1 MSETEEY
8 EAYNGSR
15 TENLIQRRTPGLST
29 ELIVQKLF
37 AVGDLITG
45 SKLYPYQ
52 MPFVTRLF
60 EAVLEREAEEIS
72 ALWARQSGKSQALGY
87 AAATLLV
94 MMPLLSREF
103 PNDDRFNFYDV
114 KSGTY
119 RSYSDG
125 FWIGIFAPKK
135 EQATIIFNRVRNFL
149 RRERTMALMKELE
162 VTYDV
167 NNGDTFRLSSGSF
180 AKCSTASD
188 QANIEGATLHLAIL
202 EESQDISDEKA
213 NKSIGPMLAAT
224 GGTLVKIGTANAK
237 KSHFYNAI
245 RRNERRHNQG
255 ASCNHFTVVWDE
267 AGKYNTFYHKFVL
280 KEMVRMGETSDEF
293 QMNFACR
300 FMLERG
306 LAIPEKLFW
315 NRTVVEGNFADV
327 LPAPR
332 YGMHYVAGVD
342 FGKVHD
348 STVVTILEVN
358 WDNPRQTVEGYD
370 QEQGAFTVEIYGKH
384 VVDWLELQGDDY
396 EAQYVQI
403 KTFLRKWPIARMA
416 LDYTGVGVSLGDR
429 FKAMFDNVDVE
440 FVSYSDDSKDTLSRQ
455 FMADVHNGMITWP
468 GGTNCEERRE
478 FKNFKM
484 QMLDLEKDYK
494 NGLLNLHH
502 PDMRGCHDDYCQS
515 LMLAVHSALS
525 KPFGGEV
532 EESAG
537 IYGSRR

>member
-1 MSETEEY
+1 MSETEY
-8 EAYNGSR
+8 EAYSGSR

-29 ELIVQKLF
+29 ETIVDKF
-37 AVGDLITG
+37 MMVGELITG

-52 MPFVTRLF
+52 RPFVRRII
-60 EAVLEREAEEIS
+60 ECVLEREAEEVT
-72 ALWARQSGKSQALGY
+72 ALWARQSGKSQALGF

-94 MMPLLSREF
+94 MMPMMSKEF
-103 PNDDRFNFYDV
+103 PDDDRFNFFDV

-119 RSYSDG
+119 RSYETG

-149 RRERTMALMKELE
+149 KRDKTVALLQEMG

-224 GGTLVKIGTANAK
+224 GGSLVKIGTANAK

-255 ASCNHFTVVWDE
+255 AMQNHYTVVWDE
-267 AGKYNTFYHKFVL
+267 AGKYNTFYNKFVL
-280 KEMVRMGETSDEF
+280 REMVRLGETSDEF

-306 LAIPEKLFW
+306 LAVPEKLFW
-315 NRTVVEGNFADV
+315 NRTVVEGGFSDI

-332 YGMHYVAGVD
+332 HGMYYVAGVD

-370 QEQGAFTVEIYGKH
+370 QEQGSFTVEIYGKH

-396 EAQYVQI
+396 EAQYVEI
-403 KTFLRKWPIARMA
+403 KAFLRKWPIARMA
-416 LDYTGVGVSLGDR
+416 LDYTGVGISLGDR

-440 FVSYSDDSKDTLSRQ
+440 FVSYSDDSKDALCRQ
-455 FMADVHNGMITWP
+455 FMADMHNGMITWP
-468 GGTNCEERRE
+468 GGAVCEQRKE
-478 FKNFKM
+478 FKNFKT
-484 QMLDLEKDYK
+484 QLLDLEKDYK

-502 PDMRGCHDDYCQS
+502 PEIRGCHDDYAQS
-515 LMLAVHSALS
+515 LFLSIHAALTR
-525 KPFGGEV
+525 PFGGEV

-537 IYGSRR
+537 VYGRGR